1 MLLLHIFGIA
11 SRKPFGAL
19 SYSAANALAQLKS

>member
-1 MLLLHIFGIA
+1 MLPLHIFGIA

-19 SYSAANALAQLKS
+19 FLFSR

>member
-11 SRKPFGAL
+11 SRKPFGL
-19 SYSAANALAQLKS
+19 FSYSAANALIQRKS